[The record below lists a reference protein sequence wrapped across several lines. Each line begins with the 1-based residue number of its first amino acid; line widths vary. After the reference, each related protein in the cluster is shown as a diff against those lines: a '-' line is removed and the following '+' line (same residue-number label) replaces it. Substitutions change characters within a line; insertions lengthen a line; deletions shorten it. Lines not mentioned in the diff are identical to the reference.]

1 MSESERKLIE
11 EKQQTKNKEKIISF
25 GPIIFS
31 LKDLFD
37 FVVYIVSLVFLLYS
51 YRIFSPS
58 IVILDPVTLS
68 FWNSIK
74 KLDHH
79 IKHIFISAF
88 FPIAEG
94 PMRHPLWLYK
104 KRAVTLFNTFTR
116 QETLYVYTSE
126 IGKKFL
132 LLKNKLNYTEFL
144 NKPPKDLQF
153 RTVGPNI
160 KFITKY
166 QNAFEIPKIA
176 KYRSKYKEIA
186 DRMMRS
192 VKYPI
197 STEIGAIWNSKIA
210 IIQEVMETYDPQ
222 ADMVFWVDIGLIKND
237 EFFNKSLP
245 YVWPSP
251 KRLEKIF
258 SESDLKDRII
268 LTTRKQC
275 VKLTSRSLYSFNI
288 NDLEFAYAG
297 LFGGHKEAFK
307 NFLDEYWT
315 YHDIF
320 LKKNQFVLREEKVF
334 SVYSLFNPEKVFFF
348 NMKQCNCYDYIN
360 SLAFTSQYNLC
371 NCSNLVNKLDIDG
384 NKACLH
390 QLYLDSWL

>member
-144 NKPPKDLQF
+144 SKPPKDLQF
-153 RTVGPNI
+153 RTVGPLI

-186 DRMMRS
+186 DRMMRT

-197 STEIGAIWNSKIA
+197 STEIGAIWKHMIRKQTWYS
-210 IIQEVMETYDPQ
+210 
-222 ADMVFWVDIGLIKND
+222 GLI
-237 EFFNKSLP
+237 S
-245 YVWPSP
+245 
-251 KRLEKIF
+251 
-258 SESDLKDRII
+258 
-268 LTTRKQC
+268 
-275 VKLTSRSLYSFNI
+275 
-288 NDLEFAYAG
+288 G
-297 LFGGHKEAFK
+297 
-307 NFLDEYWT
+307 
-315 YHDIF
+315 
-320 LKKNQFVLREEKVF
+320 
-334 SVYSLFNPEKVFFF
+334 
-348 NMKQCNCYDYIN
+348 
-360 SLAFTSQYNLC
+360 
-371 NCSNLVNKLDIDG
+371 
-384 NKACLH
+384 
-390 QLYLDSWL
+390 